1 MHGIEFPLL
10 LLTVSH
16 RRLSTWTW
24 TDSFHRHGHH
34 VQTRINWHIGHS
46 PHDSISFC
54 AVHFVVRVV
63 FLISALANCTSLR
76 SILHPVLV
84 VLDRKREQRLMLPD
98 ILHLHPSPKSVLGPS
113 VYCTCKYSWTPCR
126 RHIDCHI
133 VVIPE
138 GAINRHKTTDDEA
151 WQRTWDVVTIQQLL
165 PILCTSVLW
174 HCNQSD
180 KGFPYSHFYPPNS
193 TNCCSSFP
201 KGGGWTRKTKGT
213 NDVRNQYFSPIV
225 VITCC
230 SILVRR
236 LLQDRTGP
244 LSGIYPELLDTT
256 EIAEEERWPGK
267 ELDDVEVTSFGASCA
282 SCSWSWSLDSCSCR
296 C

>member
-16 RRLSTWTW
+16 RGLSTWTW

-76 SILHPVLV
+76 SLLRPVLV

-98 ILHLHPSPKSVLGPS
+98 ILHLHPSPKSALGPS
-113 VYCTCKYSWTPCR
+113 VHCTCKYSWTPCR
-126 RHIDCHI
+126 RHIDGHI

-165 PILCTSVLW
+165 PILRVLPFYGTAINRTKASRTPTSIPQIAPTAAGL
-174 HCNQSD
+174 
-180 KGFPYSHFYPPNS
+180 
-193 TNCCSSFP
+193 FP
-201 KGGGWTRKTKGT
+201 KEEDGHERRKGRMT
-213 NDVRNQYFSPIV
+213 
-225 VITCC
+225 
-230 SILVRR
+230 
-236 LLQDRTGP
+236 
-244 LSGIYPELLDTT
+244 SGIN
-256 EIAEEERWPGK
+256 ISVR
-267 ELDDVEVTSFGASCA
+267 
-282 SCSWSWSLDSCSCR
+282 
-296 C
+296 